1 MISTEPTALIPVTLL
16 TGFLGS
22 GKTTVLNHVLKQ
34 PGMAATAVIVNELG
48 EIGLDHLL
56 IERSSE
62 DVVLLN
68 SGCLCCTVRGD
79 IVDTLTNLFVDR
91 VKGKVPFFTRVAI
104 ETTGLADPAPILHTL
119 MTDPIVAARYVL
131 DGVVTTVDAVNGA
144 GSLDRQPEAVKQ
156 AAVADRLLLTK
167 TDIAEPGARQ
177 AIEARLKE
185 LNPSAAIVSV
195 AQGAIDSALLFNIG
209 FYDPTTKSLDVRRWL
224 RDESFEGDHGQD
236 VGHGHEHPDV
246 NRHDDRIRAFCI
258 TREQP
263 ISWAA
268 LSTWLDGLAA
278 MRGDDLLRLKAIVAL
293 SDRPDQPVVLHGV
306 QHLFHPPVLLPEW
319 PSEDR
324 RTRMVFITRDL
335 PRETIETTLAAFE
348 EAVEERPSSQ
358 SPPRELGNGGTRRNF
373 LVSAGSIAA
382 ATAFAGSA
390 RAVMGP
396 DDKFDLVI
404 KGGEVLD
411 PSQSLRGRRDI
422 GIRYGIIEALEP
434 EIPAP
439 RGLRVLDAS
448 GKLVTPGLV
457 DLHTHVYPYG
467 SAIGIPADELVAHQ
481 CTTTCVSAGDAGAN
495 NFAAF
500 RRFIVAQTRTRL
512 CAFIH
517 IANSGLASFP
527 VAELTN
533 IDVADVSA
541 AAKAI
546 AENGDIVIGAKVR
559 MSENVIAKNGIEPLK
574 RAIAACEQA
583 GTGGR
588 VMVHIGGVETRALMS
603 QILDLMRPGDVLTHA
618 YSGAPNLSGD
628 FTNIVED
635 GSLLPAALAAKQ
647 RGIIFDAG
655 HGGGS
660 FDYTVAEVA
669 IAQGCTPDTIS
680 SDIHVFS
687 GNTPGMP
694 YLTWVMSKFLGLGFT
709 LDQVIAMATINPA
722 KIINRLPKLGT
733 LELGAPGDVAIMD
746 LVEGPVTFVDTR
758 NNTRGGK
765 AYLKP
770 VQTVTAGVP
779 FGRPYNA
786 PFSVR

>member
-1 MISTEPTALIPVTLL
+1 MPSPEPAPLIPVTLL

-22 GKTTVLNHVLKQ
+22 GKTTVLNHVLKE
-34 PGMAATAVIVNELG
+34 PGMAGTAVIVNEFG

-56 IERSSE
+56 VESATD
-62 DVVLLN
+62 DVVLMS
-68 SGCLCCTVRGD
+68 SGCLCCTVRSD
-79 IVDTLTNLFVDR
+79 IVDTLLNLFSGRASGKIPDFSR
-91 VKGKVPFFTRVAI
+91 VVI

-119 MTDPIVAARYVL
+119 ISDPLVAARYTL
-131 DGVVTTVDAVNGA
+131 DGVVATIDAVNG
-144 GSLDRQPEAVKQ
+144 GGTLDRQPEAVKQ
-156 AAVADRLLLTK
+156 AAVADRLLVTK
-167 TDIAEPGARQ
+167 TDLADDDRA
-177 AIEARLKE
+177 AALTARLTA
-185 LNPSAAIVSV
+185 LNPSATILRV
-195 AQGAIDSALLFNIG
+195 AGGAVDPVLLFNLG
-209 FYDPTTKSLDVRRWL
+209 FYDPATKSVDVQRWL
-224 RDESFEGDHGQD
+224 RDEAFEE
-236 VGHGHEHPDV
+236 GHEHEHGHALDP

-258 TREQP
+258 TREKP

-268 LSTWLDGLAA
+268 LSTWLDALAT

-293 SDRPDQPVVLHGV
+293 SDRPDEPVVIHGV
-306 QHLFHPPVLLPEW
+306 QHLFHPPVLLPQW
-319 PSEDR
+319 PSDDR
-324 RTRMVFITRDL
+324 RTRMVFITRDM
-335 PRETIETTLAAFE
+335 PKEAIEKTLTAFE
-348 EAVEERPSSQ
+348 EAVEESPSPTSSSQ
-358 SPPRELGNGGTRRNF
+358 EGGETGTRRDF
-373 LVSAGSIAA
+373 LASVGAA
-382 ATAFAGSA
+382 AVTTALAGPA
-390 RAVMGP
+390 RAVMAP

-411 PSQSLRGRRDI
+411 PSQSLRARRDI
-422 GIRYGIIEALEP
+422 GIRYGIVEALEP
-434 EIPAP
+434 EIPAA
-439 RGLRVLDAS
+439 RALRVLDAA

-527 VAELTN
+527 IAELTN
-533 IDVADVSA
+533 INVADVGS

-546 AENGDIVIGAKVR
+546 AENADIVIGAKVR

-603 QILDLMRPGDVLTHA
+603 QILDLMRPGDILTHA

-628 FTNIVED
+628 FTNIVQD
-635 GSLLPAALAAKQ
+635 GSLLPSALAAKQ
-647 RGIIFDAG
+647 RGIVFDVG

-660 FDYTVAEVA
+660 FDYTVAEA
-669 IAQGCTPDTIS
+669 AMAQGCPPDTIS

-709 LDQVIAMATINPA
+709 LEQVVAMATINPA

-733 LELGAPGDVAIMD
+733 LQIGAPGDVAIME

-758 NNTRGGK
+758 NNTRSGN

>member
-1 MISTEPTALIPVTLL
+1 MSSNEPASLIPVTLL

-34 PGMAATAVIVNELG
+34 PGMAATAVIVNEFG

-56 IERSSE
+56 VERSSE
-62 DVVLLN
+62 DVLLLN
-68 SGCLCCTVRGD
+68 SGCLCCTVRND

-119 MTDPIVAARYVL
+119 MTEPIVAARYML

-144 GSLDRQPEAVKQ
+144 GTLDRQPEAVKQ

-167 TDIAEPGARQ
+167 TDLAEPAARQ
-177 AIEARLKE
+177 AIESRLAA
-185 LNPSAAIVSV
+185 LNPSAPIIAV
-195 AQGAIDSALLFNIG
+195 AQGAIDPALLFNLG
-209 FYDPTTKSLDVRRWL
+209 FFDPATKGVDVQRWL
-224 RDESFEGDHGQD
+224 RDEAFAA
-236 VGHGHEHPDV
+236 GHEHDHDDDHLDP

-258 TREQP
+258 TRERP
-263 ISWAA
+263 ISWGV
-268 LSTWLDGLAA
+268 LSGWLDGLAE
-278 MRGDDLLRLKAIVAL
+278 MRGDDLLRFKAIVAL
-293 SDRPDQPVVLHGV
+293 TDRPDQPVVLHGV
-306 QHLFHPPVLLPEW
+306 QHLFHPPVLLPQW

-335 PRETIETTLAAFE
+335 PQEAIEATLTAFE
-348 EAVEERPSSQ
+348 KAVGEPSAPQSSSSGPEE
-358 SPPRELGNGGTRRNF
+358 PRTRREF
-373 LVSAGSIAA
+373 LVAA
-382 ATAFAGSA
+382 ASVAGATAVSGPA

-404 KGGEVLD
+404 KGGDVLD
-411 PSQSLRGRRDI
+411 PSQSLRGKRDI
-422 GIRYGIIEALEP
+422 GIRSGIVEAVEP
-434 EIPAP
+434 DIPAS
-439 RGLRVLDAS
+439 RALRVLDVS
-448 GKLVTPGLV
+448 GRLVTPGLV

-467 SAIGIPADELVAHQ
+467 SAIGIPADELVPHQ

-495 NFAAF
+495 NFAGF

-512 CAFIH
+512 FAFIH
-517 IANSGLASFP
+517 IANNGLASFP

-533 IDVADVSA
+533 INIADVGS

-546 AENGDIVIGAKVR
+546 AENADIAIGAKVR
-559 MSENVIAKNGIEPLK
+559 MSENVIANNGIEPLK
-574 RAIAACEQA
+574 RAIAACEKA

-603 QILDLMRPGDVLTHA
+603 EILDLMRPGDVLTHA
-618 YSGAPNLSGD
+618 YSGAPNLAGD
-628 FTNIVED
+628 FTNIVQD

-647 RGIIFDAG
+647 RGVIFDVG

-660 FDYTVAEVA
+660 FDYTVAEAA
-669 IAQGCTPDTIS
+669 IAHGCPPDTIS

-694 YLTWVMSKFLGLGFT
+694 YVTWVMSKFLGLGFT
-709 LDQVIAMATINPA
+709 LDQVVAMATINPA
-722 KIINRLPKLGT
+722 KVINRLPKLGT
-733 LELGAPGDVAIMD
+733 LQIGAPGDVAIME
-746 LVEGPVTFVDTR
+746 LVVGPVSFVDTR
-758 NNTRGGK
+758 NNARSGN
-765 AYLKP
+765 AYLRP

-779 FGRPYNA
+779 FGRPNNA